1 MYASLSYLIWQAR
14 KPFIAKH
21 HTHLKKK
28 MKFPLNRKIVLPLV
42 AALIIIGLS
51 AVSLAV
57 IYNMWTIPTAGR
69 IRTYGVGIY
78 WDSTCN
84 EAVTSLDWGIAEPG
98 RTQNVTFY
106 LRNEGNAPIT
116 IYLDTENWLPQAA
129 TNYITL
135 TWDYNGASIHPNQAI
150 QVTLTLSISS
160 SIEGITNFAFDIIIS
175 QS

>member
-1 MYASLSYLIWQAR
+1 
-14 KPFIAKH
+14 
-21 HTHLKKK
+21 
-28 MKFPLNRKIVLPLV
+28 MKLPLNRKIAVPLV

-51 AVSLAV
+51 AISLAV
-57 IYNMWTIPTAGR
+57 IYNIWTIPTTGK
-69 IRTYGVGIY
+69 IRAYGVGIY

-84 EAVTSLDWGIAEPG
+84 QAVTSLDWGVAEPG

-116 IYLDTENWLPQAA
+116 IYLDTENWSPPTAA
-129 TNYITL
+129 NYMTL
-135 TWDYNGASIHPNQAI
+135 SWDYKGESIHPDQVI

>member
-1 MYASLSYLIWQAR
+1 
-14 KPFIAKH
+14 
-21 HTHLKKK
+21 
-28 MKFPLNRKIVLPLV
+28 MKLPLNRKIVLPLV
-42 AALIIIGLS
+42 AALIIIGFS
-51 AVSLAV
+51 VVSLAV
-57 IYNMWTIPTAGR
+57 IYNIWTIPTSGK
-69 IRTYGVGIY
+69 IRAYGVGIY

-98 RTQNVTFY
+98 LTQNVAFY

-116 IYLDTENWLPQAA
+116 IYLDTENWSPQTAA
-129 TNYITL
+129 TYMTL
-135 TWDYNGASIHPNQAI
+135 SWDYNGASINPDQVI